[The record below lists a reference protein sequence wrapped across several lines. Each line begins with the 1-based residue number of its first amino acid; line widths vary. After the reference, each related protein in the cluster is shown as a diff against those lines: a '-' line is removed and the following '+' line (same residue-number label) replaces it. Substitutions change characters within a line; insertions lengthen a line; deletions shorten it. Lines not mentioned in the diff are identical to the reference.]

1 MNTTLGLK
9 NFRVFEGEVDIIDLR
24 PITILTGCNSSGKSS
39 IVKAT
44 ILLNNVLPQIKSG
57 KNIHLDFNQNPL
69 PSLGSFDAVLNKN
82 AARNGDKEICL
93 KYTKDSIYFGDDVSI
108 YLYFSLDDRD
118 LSKDGSLKQ
127 IIVKDRNGVI
137 LYQADKFSVPTIYGI
152 ETDKDNH
159 EFIRFKKSEGT
170 RNSLQGID
178 LLLALLDESDADT
191 QNNIP
196 RISAM
201 KKYYF
206 TFKKSLQVLDKSCN
220 LKGEGHEQIASDI
233 VVYLTELQKEFGERS
248 VRHLV
253 DAYLSDRIKVEFNC
267 KAFADAE
274 ELDILSYLPILK
286 SLAGIPKSGFVDA
299 YMRAKGKSETG
310 EIEEEIDAFLDS
322 EYESFVDYYRSLENK
337 LLDNHSFSNT
347 CPTFCD
353 LTSKDNSLEPVF
365 TILASYSS
373 PKETNEYLLRGR
385 GHNTYSHRILNDFLE
400 FFNQGLNDL
409 FSTDDW
415 NEIHYVGSSRLD
427 VKRLYERNDSS
438 SDIISRY
445 AKACRNL
452 GPNLDYKPGS
462 FINKW
467 IKLFGIG
474 ERFEIES
481 VQDSLGFV
489 LKIYDAPDDTT
500 GRILADMGYGI
511 TQLVSILLEIETVIL
526 SGKFP
531 GRTDYTLDSCY
542 TVKKSIADCFS
553 LADKVY
559 KMGGSADETDS
570 TEKKQYPDLYY
581 CFSHIN
587 PITIA
592 IEEPEI
598 HLHPKYQSLLAQM
611 FSFVSHMYN
620 IHFIIETHSEYLVRK
635 VQTLVASGQ
644 ITNDNLSIL
653 YVEEPKGSNKNRVRR
668 IEVEE
673 DGCLKEPFG
682 PGFFDEAD
690 SLAMKLLMIKGGLD
704 K

>member
-9 NFRVFEGEVDIIDLR
+9 NFRVFEGEVDNINLR

-57 KNIHLDFNQNPL
+57 KKVHLDFNQNPL
-69 PSLGSFDAVLNKN
+69 PTLGSFDAVLNKN
-82 AARNGDKEICL
+82 AAINGDKEICL

-108 YLYFSLDDRD
+108 YLYFSLDDKD
-118 LSKDGSLKQ
+118 ITKDGSLKQ
-127 IIVKDRNGVI
+127 IIVKDRNGDI
-137 LYQADKFSVPTIYGI
+137 LYQDEEFNVPKICGI
-152 ETDKDNH
+152 EINHANH
-159 EFIRFKKSEGT
+159 EFIRFREGKRT
-170 RNSLQGID
+170 NSVFPE
-178 LLLALLDESDADT
+178 LDMLDWMFEADPKA
-191 QNNIP
+191 NMP

-206 TFKKSLQVLDKSCN
+206 AFKKSLQVLEKSCSF
-220 LKGEGHEQIASDI
+220 KGEGFEQIESEAKD
-233 VVYLTELQKEFGERS
+233 YLTELQKKFGERS
-248 VRHLV
+248 VRSLV
-253 DAYLSDRIKVEFNC
+253 DAYLSDSIKEEFTC
-267 KAFADAE
+267 KAITDAE
-274 ELDILSYLPILK
+274 ELDILTYLPMLK
-286 SLAGIPKSGFVDA
+286 SLAGIPKSEFVA
-299 YMRAKGKSETG
+299 AFMRAKGKSETG

-322 EYESFVDYYRSLENK
+322 GYESFVDYYRSLENK
-337 LLDNHSFSNT
+337 LLDNQPFYGS
-347 CPTFCD
+347 CPTFCE
-353 LTSKDNSLEPVF
+353 LTSKYSSFEPVF

-373 PKETNEYLLRGR
+373 PKETKEYLLHARA
-385 GHNTYSHRILNDFLE
+385 HDEYSHRILNDFLK

-511 TQLVSILLEIETVIL
+511 TQLVSILLEIETTIL
-526 SGKFP
+526 LTGPHLGSFF
-531 GRTDYTLDSCY
+531 DVDSRY
-542 TVKKSIADCFS
+542 PVKKY
-553 LADKVY
+553 LADQFFLEKRHEFGSIVEKADSPEEKRYPVY
-559 KMGGSADETDS
+559 S
-570 TEKKQYPDLYY
+570 Y
-581 CFSHIN
+581 CFKN
-587 PITIA
+587 KKPITIA

-611 FSFVSHMYN
+611 FSFVSHMYS

-653 YVEEPKGSNKNRVRR
+653 YVDEPKGSNKNRVRR
-668 IEVEE
+668 IEVED

-690 SLAMKLLMIKGGLD
+690 SLAMKLLMIKGGLG

>member
-9 NFRVFEGEVDIIDLR
+9 NFRVFEGEVDNIDLR

-57 KNIHLDFNQNPL
+57 KEVHLDFNQNPL
-69 PSLGSFDAVLNKN
+69 PTLGSFDAVLNKK
-82 AARNGDKEICL
+82 AARNGDKEIFL
-93 KYTKDSIYFGDDVSI
+93 KYTKDSMYFGDDVSI
-108 YLYFSLDDRD
+108 YLYFSLDDSD
-118 LSKDGSLKQ
+118 LSRDGSLKQ
-127 IIVKDRNGVI
+127 IIVKDRNGDI
-137 LYQADKFSVPTIYGI
+137 LYQDEKFNVPIICGI
-152 ETDKDNH
+152 EINQVNH
-159 EFIRFKKSEGT
+159 EFIRFKEGERT
-170 RNSLQGID
+170 SSFLPKIELFD
-178 LLLALLDESDADT
+178 MMLEADPKA
-191 QNNIP
+191 NMP

-206 TFKKSLQVLDKSCN
+206 AFKKSLQVLEKSCN
-220 LKGEGHEQIASDI
+220 FKGEGYEQIEKEAID
-233 VVYLTELQKEFGERS
+233 YLTDLQNKFGERS

-253 DAYLSDRIKVEFNC
+253 DAYLSDSIKEEFTC
-267 KAFADAE
+267 KAITDAE
-274 ELDILSYLPILK
+274 ELDILTYLPILK
-286 SLAGIPKSGFVDA
+286 SLAGIPKSEFVA
-299 YMRAKGKSETG
+299 AFMRAKGKSETG
-310 EIEEEIDAFLDS
+310 EIEEEIDAFLNSD
-322 EYESFVDYYRSLENK
+322 YESFVDYYKALENE
-337 LLDNHSFSNT
+337 LLDNQPFSGS
-347 CPTFCD
+347 CPTFCE
-353 LTSKDNSLEPVF
+353 LTSENSTFEPVF

-373 PKETNEYLLRGR
+373 TKETKEYLLHARA
-385 GHNTYSHRILNDFLE
+385 HDEYSHRILNDFLK
-400 FFNQGLNDL
+400 FFNLGLNDL
-409 FSTDDW
+409 FSVDDW

-445 AKACRNL
+445 AKARRNPTCNL
-452 GPNLDYKPGS
+452 GYKPGS

-481 VQDSLGFV
+481 VRDSLGFV
-489 LKIYDAPDDTT
+489 LKIYDGPDDTT

-511 TQLVSILLEIETVIL
+511 TQLISILLEIETVIL
-526 SGKFP
+526 SGKLP
-531 GRTDYTLDSCY
+531 GRMDYTLDCRY
-542 TVKKSIADCFS
+542 TVRKSIADRFS
-553 LADKVY
+553 FADMIDR
-559 KMGGSADETDS
+559 MGSSVEKTDTGERIEYPVLYFSFRIDS
-570 TEKKQYPDLYY
+570 T
-581 CFSHIN
+581 
-587 PITIA
+587 TIA

-653 YVEEPKGSNKNRVRR
+653 YVDEPKGSNKNRVRR
-668 IEVEE
+668 IEVED

-690 SLAMKLLMIKGGLD
+690 SLAMKLLMIKGGLG